1 MLRRC
6 TLVVS
11 DPSENHRITSLSSQY
26 DLLAVR
32 TSVERV
38 LQQACQ
44 SLEIH
49 LISLDL
55 TIRYSFHFKPS
66 LFRSAVARGVRFE
79 ICYAPGI
86 LSSDPMARRNL
97 ITNATQ
103 LIRATKGKGIIISSE
118 ASSAIGLR
126 GPMDLVNLAAVWG
139 LSSDQGRQAVEREAR
154 SVVVMADM
162 RRTSWRG
169 VIDVIDGGSPPVSRG
184 NPSQEGTE
192 ASKKR
197 RLETPMSKRQAKRAR
212 KETSNHRPLQPTPAA
227 DESENAGVLNASIP
241 TT

>member
-1 MLRRC
+1 M
-6 TLVVS
+6 
-11 DPSENHRITSLSSQY
+11 TSLSSHY

-44 SLEIH
+44 TLEIH

-55 TIRYSFHFKPS
+55 TMRYSFHFKPS

-139 LSSDQGRQAVEREAR
+139 LSSDRGREAVELEAR

-169 VIDVIDGGSPPVSRG
+169 VIDVIDGGSPPASRE
-184 NPSQEGTE
+184 NQSQERTE
-192 ASKKR
+192 ASRKR

-212 KETSNHRPLQPTPAA
+212 KVASNDRPVNPTTAADKSGNARAVETSLPTA
-227 DESENAGVLNASIP
+227 
-241 TT
+241 